1 MTWTAVTSPEVWATT
16 VWRVF
21 SSKEPLPAQAMSPTV
36 AVAELAEVRAP
47 GLSTRIFTCRTRAPP
62 FPTSSAEE
70 MDSTVPDS
78 TSMVPAMV
86 TWAP

>member
-1 MTWTAVTSPEVWATT
+1 M
-16 VWRVF
+16 
-21 SSKEPLPAQAMSPTV
+21 